1 MPKHVRGGP
10 DAGPVMTKG
19 LGSMGSG
26 RVLSTGTRLRVA
38 VVVIV
43 LLVNAVHGSSLS
55 VLPWALLVLAAD
67 VVTGAALTIA
77 PLRPA
82 DRRVL
87 GLTLTL
93 AGAAL
98 AGLSLTAG
106 AGGLPLVII
115 PLFRAGEEWGR
126 KAVAACLAVFLV
138 PAVIAWV
145 VSEPTTMDLQ
155 PPSLVLW
162 GALALCLGAL
172 VAWSLHLA
180 PHPNKDDAL
189 AAEAAWLLTRLEGL
203 ATEMRAGF
211 DPATSAEH
219 VLDALP
225 SAGARSRS
233 GVLIGAPTDRPVPL
247 ALRGSLRVPWPDPR
261 DDHGVIGDAWHH
273 GRAGVV
279 VLDDGRVQLAMP
291 LRDARDRQYGIVI
304 SDGMGG
310 SVPPAD
316 LLEAT
321 SAVAR
326 QHQGLIA
333 VALAFGGLR
342 ERAGIEERE
351 RLARQIHDGI
361 AQELVALG
369 FRVDRLKRLPDE
381 DLRPE
386 IVQLRTEVSRIL
398 GDVRSHI
405 GDLRLTV
412 RPEGGLGAAITSQL
426 QVFGAATG
434 AAVTL
439 RLSESSYRLP
449 AHVETGLYRIFLDFV
464 ADARRA
470 AQTEDIEVEVSLRT
484 QAPDARMVLRQS
496 GTTRLTESELS
507 PHLPASLG
515 AVVTV
520 TGSSSGTEIS
530 VHLTAVP
537 DASAV
542 LDERLPQPS

>member
-1 MPKHVRGGP
+1 
-10 DAGPVMTKG
+10 
-19 LGSMGSG
+19 MGSG
-26 RVLSTGTRLRVA
+26 RVLSTGTRLRVG
-38 VVVIV
+38 VIVIV

-67 VVTGAALTIA
+67 LITGAALAVA
-77 PLRPA
+77 PLKPH

-93 AGAAL
+93 AGAAV
-98 AGLSLTAG
+98 AGLSLTVG
-106 AGGLPLVII
+106 AGGLLLVIV

-126 KAVAACLAVFLV
+126 RAVAACIPAFLI
-138 PAVIAWV
+138 PAVVGWIVA
-145 VSEPTTMDLQ
+145 SPTTMDLQ
-155 PPSLVLW
+155 PSSLVLW
-162 GALALCLGAL
+162 CALAVCLGALALWSAHL
-172 VAWSLHLA
+172 V
-180 PHPNKDDAL
+180 PHDTKDDAL
-189 AAEAAWLLTRLEGL
+189 ATEASWLLTRLEGL

-233 GVLIGAPTDRPVPL
+233 GVLVGSPTDRPVPL

-261 DDHGVIGDAWHH
+261 DDQGVIGEAWHH
-273 GRAGVV
+273 GRDGVG
-279 VLDDGRVQLAMP
+279 VLDDGRVLLAVP
-291 LRDARDRQYGIVI
+291 LRDARDRQYGILV
-304 SDGMGG
+304 SDGLGDEI
-310 SVPPAD
+310 PPQD
-316 LLEAT
+316 LLTAT
-321 SAVAR
+321 SAVAH

-381 DLRPE
+381 QLRPE
-386 IVQLRTEVSRIL
+386 TAALRTEVSRIL

-434 AAVTL
+434 ANVTL
-439 RLSESSYRLP
+439 RLSESSFRLP
-449 AHVETGLYRIFLDFV
+449 AHVETGLYRIFLDFL
-464 ADARRA
+464 ADARRT
-470 AQTEDIEVEVSLRT
+470 AQSESIEVDVSLRT

-515 AVVTV
+515 AVVAV
-520 TGSSSGTEIS
+520 TGSAPGTEIS
-530 VHLTAVP
+530 VHLTTVP
-537 DASAV
+537 DASPV

>member
-1 MPKHVRGGP
+1 MVRSDHFRVVLSQSTDANGADAETCARGPGRGPRHDEGTGVDGLWPGALYGYTSAGRCRRHRPAGQRRSRQLAERAPLGAAGPRGRCRHRRGAHHRAAASRGPPRPRP
-10 DAGPVMTKG
+10 DADP
-19 LGSMGSG
+19 G
-26 RVLSTGTRLRVA
+26 RCRPRR
-38 VVVIV
+38 
-43 LLVNAVHGSSLS
+43 
-55 VLPWALLVLAAD
+55 
-67 VVTGAALTIA
+67 
-77 PLRPA
+77 PLA
-82 DRRVL
+82 DRRCRR
-87 GLTLTL
+87 
-93 AGAAL
+93 AA
-98 AGLSLTAG
+98 A
-106 AGGLPLVII
+106 
-115 PLFRAGEEWGR
+115 RHH
-126 KAVAACLAVFLV
+126 
-138 PAVIAWV
+138 PAVPGRRGV
-145 VSEPTTMDLQ
+145 
-155 PPSLVLW
+155 
-162 GALALCLGAL
+162 GAEGGRRLPRRVPRPRGDRLGRLRAHEHGPAAAVTGPL
-172 VAWSLHLA
+172 GRLGPVPGRARRWSLHLA

-225 SAGARSRS
+225 SAGARSRA

-304 SDGMGG
+304 SDGVGS

-386 IVQLRTEVSRIL
+386 IVQLRTEVTRIL

-515 AVVTV
+515 AV
-520 TGSSSGTEIS
+520 
-530 VHLTAVP
+530 
-537 DASAV
+537 
-542 LDERLPQPS
+542 

>member
-1 MPKHVRGGP
+1 
-10 DAGPVMTKG
+10 
-19 LGSMGSG
+19 MGSG
-26 RVLSTGTRLRVA
+26 RVLSTGTRLRVG
-38 VVVIV
+38 VIVIV
-43 LLVNAVHGSSLS
+43 LLVNAVHGSSPS

-67 VVTGAALTIA
+67 IMTGAALTFA
-77 PLRPA
+77 PLRPD

-93 AGAAL
+93 AGAAI

-106 AGGLPLVII
+106 AGALLLVII
-115 PLFRAGEEWGR
+115 PVFRAGEEWGGR
-126 KAVAACLAVFLV
+126 ALAACIPIFLV
-138 PAVIAWV
+138 PAVVAWIITT
-145 VSEPTTMDLQ
+145 PTTTDLQ
-155 PPSLVLW
+155 PASLVLW
-162 GALALCLGAL
+162 GALTVCLGAL
-172 VAWSLHLA
+172 VAWSAHLA
-180 PHPNKDDAL
+180 PHPSKDDAL
-189 AAEAAWLLTRLEGL
+189 AAEATWLLTRLEGL

-233 GVLIGAPTDRPVPL
+233 GVLIGSPTDRPVPL

-261 DDHGVIGDAWHH
+261 EDRGVIGEAWHQ
-273 GRAGVV
+273 GRPGVAIV
-279 VLDDGRVQLAMP
+279 DDGRVQLAVP
-291 LRDARDRQYGIVI
+291 LRDARDRQYGVLV
-304 SDGMGG
+304 SDGIGEV
-310 SVPPAD
+310 VPPDD
-316 LLEAT
+316 LLTAT

-326 QHQGLIA
+326 QHQGLVA

-361 AQELVALG
+361 AQELVAVG
-369 FRVDRLKRLPDE
+369 FRMDRLRRLPDDE
-381 DLRPE
+381 LRQE
-386 IVQLRTEVSRIL
+386 VVSLRAEVTRIL

-426 QVFGAATG
+426 QAFGAATG
-434 AAVTL
+434 AVVNL
-439 RLSESSYRLP
+439 RLSESSFRLP
-449 AHVETGLYRIFLDFV
+449 AHVETGLYRIFLDFI
-464 ADARRA
+464 ADARRTA
-470 AQTEDIEVEVSLRT
+470 TAQDLEVEVWLRT
-484 QAPDARMVLRQS
+484 QAPEAEMVLRQS
-496 GTTRLTESELS
+496 GPTRLTESDLS

-515 AVVTV
+515 AVVTI
-520 TGSSSGTEIS
+520 TGSSSGTQIS

-537 DASAV
+537 EASAV

>member
-1 MPKHVRGGP
+1 MSV
-10 DAGPVMTKG
+10 
-19 LGSMGSG
+19 
-26 RVLSTGTRLRVA
+26 VA
-38 VVVIV
+38 VSVCVAAVEGLAATMLALGLAV
-43 LLVNAVHGSSLS
+43 LLLDLLSARVVSRCAPSLS
-55 VLPWALLVLAAD
+55 RHRLAAGLVLLAAAVAGAATTVHVGTPTGAPLLLLIPAFRAGEVYGRPAAALCVLTAVTVSLGTAAMSGDLGPALEAGWLQWGGLALLGGMLGAWSASVHRSSVQHPSAPATDEPPAAHEAAVL
-67 VVTGAALTIA
+67 
-77 PLRPA
+77 LRRL
-82 DRRVL
+82 D
-87 GLTLTL
+87 TL
-93 AGAAL
+93 AGAL
-98 AGLSLTAG
+98 DG
-106 AGGLPLVII
+106 
-115 PLFRAGEEWGR
+115 
-126 KAVAACLAVFLV
+126 
-138 PAVIAWV
+138 
-145 VSEPTTMDLQ
+145 
-155 PPSLVLW
+155 
-162 GALALCLGAL
+162 
-172 VAWSLHLA
+172 
-180 PHPNKDDAL
+180 
-189 AAEAAWLLTRLEGL
+189 
-203 ATEMRAGF
+203 GF
-211 DPATSAEH
+211 DAPASAELL
-219 VLDALP
+219 LDAVDAAVP
-225 SAGARSRS
+225 SRRR
-233 GVLIGAPTDRPVPL
+233 GVLVGFGHDPAVPL
-247 ALRGSLRVPWPDPR
+247 ALRGTDRVPWPDPALAAPGPAGSLLGRVWRSGTAERGEMQVDGETRPLLAAALR
-261 DDHGVIGDAWHH
+261 DPMGD
-273 GRAGVV
+273 RIGVV
-279 VLDDGRVQLAMP
+279 VLERSPGAAFDDADVRRVVELAEAHSP
-291 LRDARDRQYGIVI
+291 NLDA
-304 SDGMGG
+304 S
-310 SVPPAD
+310 
-316 LLEAT
+316 
-321 SAVAR
+321 
-326 QHQGLIA
+326 LIFA
-333 VALAFGGLR
+333 ALR
-342 ERAGIEERE
+342 ERAGFEERE
-351 RLARQIHDGI
+351 RLAREMHDGI

-439 RLSESSYRLP
+439 RLSESSFRLP

-470 AQTEDIEVEVSLRT
+470 AQTEEIEVEVSLRT

>member
-1 MPKHVRGGP
+1 
-10 DAGPVMTKG
+10 
-19 LGSMGSG
+19 MGSG

-67 VVTGAALTIA
+67 LMTGAALAVA
-77 PLRPA
+77 PMRPH
-82 DRRVL
+82 DRRAL

-93 AGAAL
+93 AGAAI
-98 AGLSLTAG
+98 AGLALTAG
-106 AGGLPLVII
+106 AGGLLLVIV

-126 KAVAACLAVFLV
+126 RAVAACIPVFLV
-138 PAVIAWV
+138 PAVVAWIV
-145 VSEPTTMDLQ
+145 TRPTTMDLE
-155 PPSLVLW
+155 PASLVLW
-162 GALALCLGAL
+162 AALTVCLGAL
-172 VAWSLHLA
+172 AVWSDHLA
-180 PHPNKDDAL
+180 PHPTKDDAL
-189 AAEAAWLLTRLEGL
+189 AAEASWLLTRLEGL

-225 SAGARSRS
+225 SVGPRSRS
-233 GVLIGAPTDRPVPL
+233 GVLIGAPSERAVPL

-261 DDHGVIGDAWHH
+261 NDSGVIGEAWHH
-273 GRAGVV
+273 GRPGVDM
-279 VLDDGRVQLAMP
+279 LDDGRVLLAIP
-291 LRDARDRQYGIVI
+291 LRDARDRQFGIVV
-304 SDGMGG
+304 SDGMG
-310 SVPPAD
+310 STVSRED
-316 LLEAT
+316 LLTAT
-321 SAVAR
+321 TAVAR

-369 FRVDRLKRLPDE
+369 FRVDRLKGLPE
-381 DLRPE
+381 SQLRPE
-386 IVQLRTEVSRIL
+386 IAQLRIEVSRIL
-398 GDVRSHI
+398 ADVRSHI
-405 GDLRLTV
+405 GDLRITV
-412 RPEGGLGAAITSQL
+412 RPDGGLGAAITSQL

-439 RLSESSYRLP
+439 HLSESSFRLP
-449 AHVETGLYRIFLDFV
+449 AHVETGLYRIFLDFLG
-464 ADARRA
+464 DARRNA
-470 AQTEDIEVEVSLRT
+470 PSEDLDIEVSLRT
-484 QAPDARMVLRQS
+484 QAPDAKMVLRQS

-515 AVVTV
+515 AVVSVSDT
-520 TGSSSGTEIS
+520 SSVTEIS
-530 VHLTAVP
+530 VQLTAEP
-537 DASAV
+537 DASVV

>member
-1 MPKHVRGGP
+1 M
-10 DAGPVMTKG
+10 
-19 LGSMGSG
+19 
-26 RVLSTGTRLRVA
+26 A

-67 VVTGAALTIA
+67 VGTGAALAIA
-77 PLRPA
+77 PLRPP
-82 DRRVL
+82 DRRAL

-93 AGAAL
+93 AGAAI

-106 AGGLPLVII
+106 AGGLLLIII

-126 KAVAACLAVFLV
+126 KAVAACFAVFLV
-138 PAVIAWV
+138 PAVIAWIV
-145 VSEPTTMDLQ
+145 AAPTTMDLE
-155 PPSLVLW
+155 PASLVLW
-162 GALALCLGAL
+162 GALTVCLGAL
-172 VAWSLHLA
+172 AIWSAHLA
-180 PHPNKDDAL
+180 PHPTKDDVL

-225 SAGARSRS
+225 SAGARSRL

-261 DDHGVIGDAWHH
+261 EDQGVIGEAWHH
-273 GRAGVV
+273 GRPGVV
-279 VLDDGRVQLAMP
+279 VLDDGRVQLAVP
-291 LRDARDRQYGIVI
+291 LRDARERQYGIVV

-310 SVPPAD
+310 TVPPED
-316 LLEAT
+316 LLTAT
-321 SAVAR
+321 CAVAR

-351 RLARQIHDGI
+351 RLARQIHDGV
-361 AQELVALG
+361 AQELVAIG
-369 FRVDRLKRLPDE
+369 FRVDRLKRLPEDE
-381 DLRPE
+381 LRPE
-386 IVQLRTEVSRIL
+386 IAQLRAELTRVL

-405 GDLRLTV
+405 GDLRVTV

-434 AAVTL
+434 AVVTL
-439 RLSESSYRLP
+439 RLSESSFRLP
-449 AHVETGLYRIFLDFV
+449 AHVETGLYRIFLDFL

-470 AQTEDIEVEVSLRT
+470 AQSDDIEVEVALRT

-496 GTTRLTESELS
+496 GTTRLTESDLS
-507 PHLPASLG
+507 PHLPASFG
-515 AVVTV
+515 AVVSV
-520 TGSSSGTEIS
+520 TGSLSGTEIS
-530 VHLTAVP
+530 VQLTAVP
-537 DASAV
+537 ETSAV

>member
-1 MPKHVRGGP
+1 
-10 DAGPVMTKG
+10 
-19 LGSMGSG
+19 MGSG

-55 VLPWALLVLAAD
+55 VLPWALLVLGAD
-67 VVTGAALTIA
+67 LGTGAALAIA
-77 PLRPA
+77 PMRPH
-82 DRRVL
+82 DRRAL

-93 AGAAL
+93 AGAAI

-106 AGGLPLVII
+106 AGGLLLVIV
-115 PLFRAGEEWGR
+115 PVFRAGEEWGR
-126 KAVAACLAVFLV
+126 RAVAACIAVFLV
-138 PAVIAWV
+138 PAVVAWIV
-145 VSEPTTMDLQ
+145 ASPTTMDLE
-155 PPSLVLW
+155 PASLVLW
-162 GALALCLGAL
+162 GALTVCLGAL
-172 VAWSLHLA
+172 AAWSAHLA
-180 PHPNKDDAL
+180 PHPTEDDAL

-225 SAGARSRS
+225 SAGPRSRS

-261 DDHGVIGDAWHH
+261 DDHGVVGDAWHH
-273 GRAGVV
+273 GRSGVV
-279 VLDDGRVQLAMP
+279 VLDEGRVQLAIP
-291 LRDARDRQYGIVI
+291 LRDARERQYGIVI
-304 SDGMGG
+304 SDGMGAA
-310 SVPPAD
+310 VPPTE
-316 LLEAT
+316 LLTAT

-351 RLARQIHDGI
+351 RLARQIHDGM

-381 DLRPE
+381 ELRPE
-386 IVQLRTEVSRIL
+386 IAQVRTEVSRIL
-398 GDVRSHI
+398 ADVRSHI

-434 AAVTL
+434 AGVTL
-439 RLSESSYRLP
+439 RLSESSFRLP
-449 AHVETGLYRIFLDFV
+449 AHVETGLYRIFLDFL

-470 AQTEDIEVEVSLRT
+470 AQSDDIEVEVSLRT

-496 GTTRLTESELS
+496 GTTRLSESELS

-530 VHLTAVP
+530 VYLTAVP
-537 DASAV
+537 EASAV